1 MTTTVPQRTEQGT
14 LHREPL
20 LLEVQA
26 LRALAVMLVVVYH
39 VWPGRLTGG
48 FVGVDVFFV
57 ISGYLITAHLL
68 REYAAE
74 GRIRVAAFWSRRIR
88 RLLPAAF
95 LVLAVCAIAA
105 FFVLP
110 DVVRSDA
117 LRQIAA
123 ASLYGLN
130 WVLAIDAV
138 DYLAAGDTAT
148 VVQHYWT
155 LSVEEQFYVLWPLVL
170 VVAAFVAARFSRSR
184 KVGHPARL
192 VAVVA
197 AVVVVVSLAYSI
209 VFTWLNPAFAYFST
223 FTRAW
228 EFAAGGSL
236 AASALVAPALW
247 ERVRASVAGVRTGL
261 LTVIGAVLVVG
272 AAFLLDGASPFP
284 GAFAAF
290 PVVGTMLLILGGM
303 PEPRILGAPVRWRPV
318 QFLGDISYS
327 LYLWHWP
334 LIMGF
339 VLIAGRRPAI
349 IEAVAIVIASIV
361 LAALTKVL
369 VEDPARRSQLLS
381 RRLVAAFA
389 LAAIG
394 GAAFVGTYLVDREV
408 TAAQR
413 VADRQQLIENAAN
426 TSGCFGANALLG
438 DTACPDPFVLG
449 ADTDLTAAAYD
460 LDYQNWCL
468 TWFDQEWAS
477 CEFGDLAAT
486 NGTLALVGDSHAA
499 SMVAAF
505 DEYFATAGWKVVTYT
520 RFGCSGLNQG
530 LAGAD
535 DVTEQGRK
543 EYACRVWSERVR
555 AELVARDDITDI
567 VYLNYTSSYLDRAPE
582 YVLTVDDIVATWQE
596 MLAAGKDV
604 HVVKDWPRTDGDS
617 IPVCLTS
624 HVGETGPCSTDRAVS
639 LPEDPQDAAL
649 ALTPEV
655 QGIDLSDAY
664 CDESRCYAVVG
675 GVVVYADHNHISG
688 SYALSLMP
696 YLGPRLTGD

>member
-1 MTTTVPQRTEQGT
+1 M
-14 LHREPL
+14 
-20 LLEVQA
+20 
-26 LRALAVMLVVVYH
+26 RALAVMLVVIYH
-39 VWPGRLTGG
+39 VWPNRLSGG

-57 ISGYLITAHLL
+57 ISGFLITAHLL
-68 REYAAE
+68 REYAAD

-95 LVLAVCAIAA
+95 VVLAACAVAA
-105 FFVLP
+105 FVVLP
-110 DVVRSDA
+110 DVVRSDT

-155 LSVEEQFYVLWPLVL
+155 LSVEEQFYVLWPLLL
-170 VVAAFVAARFSRSR
+170 VVTAFVAARFSRGR
-184 KVGHPARL
+184 TVEHPARL
-192 VAVVA
+192 VLIVSGGVVA
-197 AVVVVVSLAYSI
+197 VSLAYSI

-228 EFAAGGSL
+228 EFAAGGLL
-236 AASALVAPALW
+236 AASAVAAPALW
-247 ERVRASVAGVRTGL
+247 QRVRASVVGVRTGL
-261 LTVIGAVLVVG
+261 LTLVG
-272 AAFLLDGASPFP
+272 AALVVAAAFALDGASPFP
-284 GAFAAF
+284 GALAAF
-290 PVVGTMLLILGGM
+290 PVIGTMLLIVGGM
-303 PEPRILGAPVRWRPV
+303 PEPRILGVPLRWRPV

-339 VLIAGRRPAI
+339 VLLLGRRPAV
-349 IEAVAIVIASIV
+349 IEAVAVVVASIV

-369 VEDPARRSQLLS
+369 VEDPARRSKLLA

-389 LAAIG
+389 LAAVG
-394 GAAFVGTYLVDREV
+394 GATFVGSYLVDRQV
-408 TAAQR
+408 TAAQV
-413 VADRQQLIENAAN
+413 VADRQELIENAAN
-426 TSGCFGANALLG
+426 TDGCFGANALLG
-438 DTACPDPFVLG
+438 TAECPDPFVLG
-449 ADTDLTAAAYD
+449 PDVDLTAAAND
-460 LDYQNWCL
+460 LDYPNWCL
-468 TWFDQEWAS
+468 TWFDEVWAS
-477 CEFGDLAAT
+477 CEFGDPAAT

-505 DEYFATAGWKVVTYT
+505 DEYFATEGWKVVTYT
-520 RFGCSGLNQG
+520 RFGCSGLNRG
-530 LAGAD
+530 LAGED

-555 AELVARDDITDI
+555 AELAARDDITDV

-582 YVLTVDDIVATWQE
+582 YLLTVDDITATWQD
-596 MLAAGKDV
+596 MLDAGKDV
-604 HVVKDWPRTDGDS
+604 HVLKDWPRTDGDS
-617 IPVCLTS
+617 VPVCLAS
-624 HVGETGPCSTDRAVS
+624 HVGETGPCSTERALS
-639 LPEDPQDAAL
+639 LPDDPQDQAL
-649 ALTPEV
+649 ALMPDV

-664 CDESRCYAVVG
+664 CDASRCYAVVG

-688 SYALSLMP
+688 SYSLSLMP
-696 YLGPRLTGD
+696 YLGPRLIGD

>member
-1 MTTTVPQRTEQGT
+1 MTTTESQRTEQGA

-26 LRALAVMLVVVYH
+26 LRALAVMLVVIYH
-39 VWPGRLTGG
+39 VWPGRLSGG

-105 FFVLP
+105 FVLLP
-110 DVVRSDA
+110 DVVRSDT

-155 LSVEEQFYVLWPLVL
+155 LSVEEQFYVLWPLLL
-170 VVAAFVAARFSRSR
+170 VVAAFGAARLSRTR
-184 KVGHPARL
+184 KVVHPARL
-192 VAVVA
+192 VAIVA
-197 AVVVVVSLAYSI
+197 GVVVVVSLGYSI

-228 EFAAGGSL
+228 EFAAGGLL

-247 ERVRASVAGVRTGL
+247 DRIRASAVGVRTGV
-261 LTVIGAVLVVG
+261 LTVVGAALVIG

-284 GAFAAF
+284 GALAAF

-303 PEPRILGAPVRWRPV
+303 PEPRILGVPVRWRPV

-339 VLIAGRRPAI
+339 VLLVGRRPGI
-349 IEAVAIVIASIV
+349 IEALAIVVASIV

-369 VEDPARRSQLLS
+369 VEDPARRSRLLA

-394 GAAFVGTYLVDREV
+394 GAAFVGTYLADREV
-408 TAAQR
+408 TAAQIA
-413 VADRQQLIENAAN
+413 ADRAELAANAAD

-438 DTACPDPFVLG
+438 DGTCPDPFLLG
-449 ADTDLTAAAYD
+449 PDVDLTAAAND
-460 LDYQNWCL
+460 LDYFNWCL
-468 TWFDQEWAS
+468 TWFDEDWAS
-477 CEFGDLAAT
+477 CEFGDPAAT

-499 SMVAAF
+499 SMVDAF
-505 DEYFATAGWKVVTYT
+505 DEYFAQRGWKVVTYT

-530 LAGAD
+530 FAGED
-535 DVTEQGRK
+535 DLTENGRK

-555 AELVARDDITDI
+555 SELAARDDISDI
-567 VYLNYTSSYLDRAPE
+567 VYLDYTSDYAKRAPE
-582 YVLTVDDIVATWQE
+582 YILTVDDIVATWQE
-596 MLAAGKDV
+596 MLAAGKQV
-604 HVVKDWPRTDGDS
+604 HVIKDWPRTDGDS
-617 IPVCLTS
+617 VPVCLAP
-624 HVGETGPCSTDRAVS
+624 HVGETGPCSTDRSVS
-639 LPEDPQDAAL
+639 VPPDPHDAAAEL
-649 ALTPEV
+649 LPDVHT
-655 QGIDLSDAY
+655 IDLTDAY
-664 CDESRCYAVVG
+664 CDAQTCYSVIG

-688 SYALSLMP
+688 SYSRSLMP
-696 YLGPRLTGD
+696 YLGPLILGE